1 MRVFNDRGSFEGLAE
16 LSEDLM
22 PGLVMANVGYWP
34 SLNRSGTSVNSIS
47 SDKHCTFGQAG
58 SYSDNLVEVAIA
70 SGLTGE
76 SRHGVRPIWARVNCV
91 NYKLAAANA
100 DTPAVTGGRM
110 AGEAARVWK
119 LLVSAR

>member
-1 MRVFNDRGSFEGLAE
+1 VVRVFNDRGSFEGLAE

-70 SGLTGE
+70 PG
-76 SRHGVRPIWARVNCV
+76 
-91 NYKLAAANA
+91 
-100 DTPAVTGGRM
+100 
-110 AGEAARVWK
+110 
-119 LLVSAR
+119 